1 MTDLPAAQPDTE
13 WKNLFG
19 VCGCIAEDF
28 GFNPLWLR
36 LAFAAPLIW
45 APLAVLPTY
54 AALGVIVLASRL
66 IFPTRK
72 RGKVVAAAPV
82 IVAQP
87 EQEFRLAA

>member
-1 MTDLPAAQPDTE
+1 
-13 WKNLFG
+13 
-19 VCGCIAEDF
+19 
-28 GFNPLWLR
+28 
-36 LAFAAPLIW
+36 
-45 APLAVLPTY
+45 VLSTY

>member
-19 VCGCIAEDF
+19 VCGCVAEDF

-45 APLAVLPTY
+45 APLAVLSTY
-54 AALGVIVLASRL
+54 VALGVIVLASRL
-66 IFPTRK
+66 LFPNRK
-72 RGKVVAAAPV
+72 RGKTVVAIPA
-82 IVAQP
+82 IVEQP

>member
-45 APLAVLPTY
+45 APLAVLSTY

-72 RGKVVAAAPV
+72 RGKVAASVPV

>member
-45 APLAVLPTY
+45 APVAVLSTY

-66 IFPTRK
+66 IFPTRR
-72 RGKVVAAAPV
+72 RGEAVAPALE
-82 IVAQP
+82 IVEQP

>member
-1 MTDLPAAQPDTE
+1 MTDLPAALPDTE

-45 APLAVLPTY
+45 APLAVLSTY